1 LIDHCLTLN
10 PSFAAGWHWSGVLRI
25 FAGQP
30 GLVLEHLETGLRLS
44 PRDTRIANYLNAFD
58 EAHFFSRRFGEAAA
72 NLLESLERAPSF
84 PVTYRVLASCYAH
97 MGRLARARETVRR
110 LRTITPAVMERA
122 TRYCN
127 PELRELFLSGLRL
140 AAGEAG

>member
-1 LIDHCLTLN
+1 M
-10 PSFAAGWHWSGVLRI
+10 LRV

-30 GLVLEHLETGLRLS
+30 EVGLGHFENYLRLS
-44 PRDTRIANYLNAFD
+44 PRERLPTYLNGVG
-58 EAHFFSRRFGEAAA
+58 EAYFFSRRFDEAAA
-72 NLLESLERAPSF
+72 SLLASLDLAPNF

-97 MGRLARARETVRR
+97 MGRLDKAREIVRR
-110 LRTITPAVMERA
+110 LRAITPAVMEPA
-122 TRYCN
+122 TRYRK